1 MNKCVQRQIL
11 CDSLQGSI
19 RPWDVKRNPK
29 ALTALR
35 YYVQRKTVKRLC
47 AMGQSQGGGYLERRR
62 HTRKY
67 IMLSVTK
74 FVLSDLQIHLNFL

>member
-1 MNKCVQRQIL
+1 MNKCVQSQIL

-35 YYVQRKTVKRLC
+35 YYLQRKTVKRLC
-47 AMGQSQGGGYLERRR
+47 AMGQSQGEATSRGGD
-62 HTRKY
+62 TREN
-67 IMLSVTK
+67 ILC
-74 FVLSDLQIHLNFL
+74 

>member
-1 MNKCVQRQIL
+1 MNKCVQSQIL

-19 RPWDVKRNPK
+19 RPCDVKRNPK

-47 AMGQSQGGGYLERRR
+47 AMGQSQGDGVGEATSRGGD
-62 HTRKY
+62 TREN
-67 IMLSVTK
+67 ILC
-74 FVLSDLQIHLNFL
+74 